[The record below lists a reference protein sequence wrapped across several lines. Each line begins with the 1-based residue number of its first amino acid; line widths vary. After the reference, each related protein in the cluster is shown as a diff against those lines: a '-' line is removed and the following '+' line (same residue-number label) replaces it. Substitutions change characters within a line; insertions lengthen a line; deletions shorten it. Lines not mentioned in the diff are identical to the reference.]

1 MTNIMEDNSLSAQI
15 KKIFD
20 QLKDYLDL
28 KVGYLKLN
36 VAEYLIKF
44 FSSLV
49 LWMVIFFILFFVLVF
64 GSFAFAYWFGELTG
78 RWSIG
83 FLIIAGFYVLLAIFI
98 YGFRKSIIVRPFTH
112 LILSQMDL
120 DKFNDTE
127 NEKE

>member
-1 MTNIMEDNSLSAQI
+1 MEDNSLSAQI

-20 QLKDYLDL
+20 QLKVYFDL

-64 GSFAFAYWFGELTG
+64 SSFAFAYWFAELTG
-78 RWSIG
+78 KWSLG
-83 FLIIAGFYVLLAIFI
+83 FLIIAGFYLLLAILI
-98 YGFRKSIIVRPFTH
+98 YIFRRSIIVKPFTH

-120 DKFNDTE
+120 DKLNDSE